1 MLHVQIL
8 VSDSSSSR
16 LFSDPFKILTNFKRD
31 REEEDHMRLRDR
43 VAIVTGAGSGIGQAI
58 ALLFAQEGAKI
69 AAVDLRSERAQATA
83 AEIEGNGGQALALTA
98 DIASVEAVRAMATQV
113 TATWRGVDIL
123 INNAAISQ
131 GNDIRTIDPETWDRN
146 LDVVLK
152 GAFLCTQAVIDGMI
166 EQRCGAIVNIASVNG
181 LTGLGEE
188 PYSAAKAGLINL
200 TQNLAVKYGPHGV
213 RANVI
218 CPGTV
223 RTPIWGERLAQDP
236 QIFDRLARWYPL
248 GRVGEPD
255 DIAKAALFLASDD
268 ASWITGATLTVDGG
282 LMAGSYR
289 MAQELQGG

>member
-1 MLHVQIL
+1 
-8 VSDSSSSR
+8 
-16 LFSDPFKILTNFKRD
+16 
-31 REEEDHMRLRDR
+31 MRLKNR

-69 AAVDLRSERAQATA
+69 AAVDLRSDRAQATA

-98 DIASVEAVRAMATQV
+98 DIASVEAVRDMAAQV
-113 TATWRGVDIL
+113 TAAWGSADIL

-166 EQRCGAIVNIASVNG
+166 ERGRGAIVNIASVNG

-213 RANVI
+213 RQRHLPWHRAH
-218 CPGTV
+218 
-223 RTPIWGERLAQDP
+223 AD
-236 QIFDRLARWYPL
+236 L
-248 GRVGEPD
+248 GR
-255 DIAKAALFLASDD
+255 
-268 ASWITGATLTVDGG
+268 T
-282 LMAGSYR
+282 AGPGSTD
-289 MAQELQGG
+289 L